1 MLGEGLIEPRI
12 VEEIPLNK
20 IVKAHNDIERGGMDG
35 AIVCLPFGISDTP
48 SSVTSS
54 EDSLNSIECTSS
66 SRNDIF
72 LLMKIKVTIPELKV
86 TIP

>member
-1 MLGEGLIEPRI
+1 MDHATFYDLFDEVAINPNQFNRDLQKVFKMLREGLIEPRI
-12 VEEIPLNK
+12 VEKIPLNK

-54 EDSLNSIECTSS
+54 ED
-66 SRNDIF
+66 
-72 LLMKIKVTIPELKV
+72 
-86 TIP
+86 